1 MGIFKTCSFRRSA
14 SPAAADNQPNS
25 KKSSASLC
33 GEKRLLKES
42 KMKDQILMKLVNSR
56 LASPENVFRWEANII
71 GPANCPF
78 ENGDFAVSIHIPTSY
93 PFKPPKITFITKIF
107 HPNVDKKGEI
117 SIDILGSQWS
127 PSLRIDLVLL
137 SICSVLSNPV
147 EPFVPGNPAVMLYQQ
162 DRNAYEKIA
171 RMWTL
176 EFANA

>member
-1 MGIFKTCSFRRSA
+1 MFGTRFDLGITGSNFY
-14 SPAAADNQPNS
+14 
-25 KKSSASLC
+25 
-33 GEKRLLKES
+33 
-42 KMKDQILMKLVNSR
+42 ILFPR
-56 LASPENVFRWEANII
+56 FQ
-71 GPANCPF
+71 
-78 ENGDFAVSIHIPTSY
+78 
-93 PFKPPKITFITKIF
+93 IF
-107 HPNVDKKGEI
+107 HPNVNKKGEI